1 VTSEWE
7 QLRAKLAAEGVS
19 GTEDLG
25 RFVRNVE
32 HFRPSTFDERAAMP
46 VLMRELARL
55 TDPKLVSAVAGHLAR
70 GWARPDAFIPLREA
84 FIRWAEADPVTGW
97 HIGDALAVAAT
108 KDQLDDLLTL
118 CLERRY
124 GMARQML
131 VMALGRFRA
140 DPRVADAV
148 WTLAADEDVALHAL
162 SALRRVSGAQAA
174 LNRAEEVASANRG
187 SPAGYIA
194 AREARKVREAVQQTS

>member
-55 TDPKLVSAVAGHLAR
+55 TDPKLVSAGAGHLAR

-84 FIRWAEADPVTGW
+84 FIRWAEADAVTGW
-97 HIGDALAVAAT
+97 HIGDALASQPRRISSTICSHFASSVATEWPDRCWSWRSVDFVPIRAW
-108 KDQLDDLLTL
+108 LTPFGPL
-118 CLERRY
+118 PRTRTW
-124 GMARQML
+124 
-131 VMALGRFRA
+131 RFM
-140 DPRVADAV
+140 P
-148 WTLAADEDVALHAL
+148 
-162 SALRRVSGAQAA
+162 
-174 LNRAEEVASANRG
+174 
-187 SPAGYIA
+187 
-194 AREARKVREAVQQTS
+194 